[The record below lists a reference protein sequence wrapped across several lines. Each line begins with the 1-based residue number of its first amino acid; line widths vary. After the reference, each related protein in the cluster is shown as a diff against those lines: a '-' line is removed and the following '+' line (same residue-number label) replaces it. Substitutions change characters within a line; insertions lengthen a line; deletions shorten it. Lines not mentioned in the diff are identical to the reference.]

1 MMQVPSVVQPKS
13 NPAMFTPANRVRP
26 ELEVAVAD
34 ADVDVDVWGVDVADF
49 EVEVTSVLL
58 DLAVPGR
65 HCE

>member
-1 MMQVPSVVQPKS
+1 MPSVVQPKS

-26 ELEVAVAD
+26 ELEVAD
-34 ADVDVDVWGVDVADF
+34 ADVEVDVWVVDVVDF